1 MPSVGYSDTRLERWM
16 WQECRDNSLED
27 LQLTA
32 ASAQMSKSKEE
43 KIDSKAIK
51 VEVAELDKFSERK
64 DIIGLGDNMESSRD
78 DMGSRPTL
86 SSRYVLAIVN
96 EKREIILRHNPT
108 WTVLDF

>member
-1 MPSVGYSDTRLERWM
+1 MSLRYKVIELQKQIESMPSVDYSDTRLERWM

-51 VEVAELDKFSERK
+51 VEVAELGKCSERK

-78 DMGSRPTL
+78 DMRSRPTF
-86 SSRYVLAIVN
+86 LADMCGQ
-96 EKREIILRHNPT
+96 L
-108 WTVLDF
+108 